1 MLARAGIASR
11 RGSEE
16 LIRAGRVTVN
26 GHIGLIGDRADPE
39 TDEICLDGQPV
50 APLLK
55 FIYLA
60 LNKPCGY
67 LSTRHDPQ
75 GRRTLMD
82 LVPFKNVYPVGR
94 LDKDTSGLILL
105 TNDGEF
111 AYLMAH
117 PSHEVDKTYLARVEG
132 KPAMTDLQRL
142 RKGIILDDG
151 ITSPARVRIIQAGPN
166 AALVEIVIHEGRK
179 RQVRRM
185 FEAVGHPVLEL
196 CRIAIN
202 GLKLGNLEPGK
213 YRELAPSEIME
224 LRKAVRK

>member
-1 MLARAGIASR
+1 
-11 RGSEE
+11 
-16 LIRAGRVTVN
+16 
-26 GHIGLIGDRADPE
+26 
-39 TDEICLDGQPV
+39 
-50 APLLK
+50 
-55 FIYLA
+55 
-60 LNKPCGY
+60 
-67 LSTRHDPQ
+67 
-75 GRRTLMD
+75 MD